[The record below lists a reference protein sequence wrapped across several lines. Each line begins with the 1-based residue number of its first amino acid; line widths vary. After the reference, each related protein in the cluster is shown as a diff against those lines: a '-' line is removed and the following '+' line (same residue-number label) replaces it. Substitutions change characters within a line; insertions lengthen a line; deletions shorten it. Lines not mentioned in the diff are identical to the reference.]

1 MPKKP
6 EPKKM
11 PLIAS
16 SLSHTEA
23 RATEARTKEDAIN
36 RPAKPTRKQE
46 TIRGQSQYY
55 SLKGKEARTI
65 AA

>member
-1 MPKKP
+1 
-6 EPKKM
+6 M

-36 RPAKPTRKQE
+36 KPAKPTRKQE